1 LQHRVGINLVK
12 NDKIISRAVSHG
24 VGWGEEAETS
34 LKCDKSLR
42 EFGRQWDRVRGL
54 QNLKNTFF
62 ELFSDNLSASK
73 NNHILN
79 LYFIGYTLRH
89 TWTAS
94 NVRTTDPSSK
104 TTSNPCIPTTRPT
117 LILAARVKR
126 AGCQNDSVKIDLPP
140 GNELENETKL
150 LLITKWLKE
159 ERPS

>member
-1 LQHRVGINLVK
+1 MLGFSPLF
-12 NDKIISRAVSHG
+12 VSDALLIFTKFRRLFLPTQRWDQPCQEWQDLS
-24 VGWGEEAETS
+24 VMSWSWLRWGSGDLIEMWF
-34 LKCDKSLR
+34 KSLR
-42 EFGRQWDRVRGL
+42 EFGRQW
-54 QNLKNTFF
+54 
-62 ELFSDNLSASK
+62 E

-117 LILAARVKR
+117 LILAAQVKR